1 MDKDHFLTPEKVR
14 TSIDANS
21 TSLDELLQML
31 PDSRK
36 NADRIMRLAKA
47 KYIDSTFTFSASKVG
62 AIMSCDV
69 CNAPR
74 CIFQ

>member
-14 TSIDANS
+14 TSTDANS
-21 TSLDELLQML
+21 TSLDELLEML

-36 NADRIMRLAKA
+36 NADEIMRLAKA
-47 KYIDSTFTFSASKVG
+47 KEIDSTFTFAASKVR
-62 AIMSCDV
+62 AIVSCDV

-74 CIFQ
+74 YIFQ